1 MVLPTVALVLVLL
14 LTLALAVLQA
24 GHLMHQQRRTG
35 ESRNAMQP
43 IKLALV
49 VYLKVRGAHVTTC
62 QRGQKGYCYVI
73 PSIVSLKQSHRWV
86 LTVSGK

>member
-1 MVLPTVALVLVLL
+1 MVPLTVALVLVLL

-24 GHLMHQQRRTG
+24 GHLVHQQRRTG

-49 VYLKVRGAHVTTC
+49 VYLKVGHVNATSFQSKLSVTT
-62 QRGQKGYCYVI
+62 V
-73 PSIVSLKQSHRWV
+73 
-86 LTVSGK
+86 